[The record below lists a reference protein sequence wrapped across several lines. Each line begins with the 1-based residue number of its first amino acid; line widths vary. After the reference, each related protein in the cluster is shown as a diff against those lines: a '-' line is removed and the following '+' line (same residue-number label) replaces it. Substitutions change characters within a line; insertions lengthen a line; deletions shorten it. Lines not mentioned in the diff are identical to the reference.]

1 MSRPRQYA
9 TDAERQAAHR
19 QRLKATTLVVNREP
33 FQRIEQAIDTLY
45 QVAHRAARQH
55 HPLAPR
61 LCRATPLETLEAVV
75 DWLTTDLLTA
85 VPAAEDTKM

>member
-19 QRLKATTLVVNREP
+19 QRLKATTLVVHREP
-33 FQRIEQAIDTLY
+33 FLRMEQAVDTLY
-45 QVAHRAARQH
+45 QAVHRAARHH
-55 HPLAPR
+55 HPLVPR
-61 LCRATPLETLEAVV
+61 LLRGTPLETLEAVV

-85 VPAAEDTKM
+85 VPAAEDSKM